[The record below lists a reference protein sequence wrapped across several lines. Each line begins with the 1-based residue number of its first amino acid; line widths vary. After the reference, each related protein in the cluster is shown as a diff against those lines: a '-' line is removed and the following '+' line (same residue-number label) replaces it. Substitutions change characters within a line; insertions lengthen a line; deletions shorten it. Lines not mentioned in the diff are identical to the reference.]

1 MTKALR
7 FIADRYLV
15 LPLGAMAALAWAN
28 SRPESYFV
36 FAHRWSFAV
45 NNVGMALVFGL
56 VTREVVEATASD
68 GALHTWRQVLLAV
81 VAAAGGIG
89 GSAVMYLA
97 YLSAGDESSILAR
110 GWPIAGAT
118 DIAFSYLLARSF
130 CRSAAVP
137 VLLLMGIAGNAI
149 GMVILEVRD
158 PIVGGHAIGVSYIA
172 LAFWIAIAFRNCD
185 VRSFWPYVLG
195 GGAVSWWGLY
205 QSGLHPALALVP
217 IVPFLPRT
225 VRGRDVFTEAR
236 PRVRSPLSQFERS
249 ARYPAQVVLLLFTLV
264 NAGVMFHGFGPGTW
278 AVLLAALAGKP
289 LGVLLGVGVAIALGL
304 RLPYGVGWRDVV
316 VVAFASSM
324 GLTFAL
330 FFATA
335 TFPAGP
341 LLAEAKFG
349 ALLTAGV
356 CLLTFGGAQL
366 IHIGRLAVPVNRAS
380 VKAAESGVLA
390 GA

>member
-15 LPLGAMAALAWAN
+15 LPLGAIAALAWAN
-28 SRPESYFV
+28 SRPEGYFV
-36 FAHRWSFAV
+36 FAHRMSFAV
-45 NNVGMALVFGL
+45 NNVGMALFFGL
-56 VTREVVEATASD
+56 VTREVVEATAPG
-68 GALHTWRQVLLAV
+68 GALHTWRQALLAV

-89 GSAVMYLA
+89 GSVVMYLA

-110 GWPIAGAT
+110 GWPIACAT

-137 VLLLMGIAGNAI
+137 LLLLMGIAGNAI

-158 PIVGGHAIGVSYIA
+158 PIVDGHAIGVAFIA
-172 LAFWIAIAFRNCD
+172 MAFWIAIAFRNCD

-217 IVPFLPRT
+217 IVPFLPR
-225 VRGRDVFTEAR
+225 
-236 PRVRSPLSQFERS
+236 SPLSQFERS
-249 ARYPAQVVLLLFTLV
+249 AKYPAQVVLLLFTLV

-278 AVLLAALAGKP
+278 AVLIAALAGKP

-341 LLAEAKFG
+341 LLAEARFG
-349 ALLTAGV
+349 ALLTAAAS
-356 CLLTFGGAQL
+356 LLTFGAARL

-380 VKAAESGVLA
+380 VKAGESRVLA
-390 GA
+390 GV

>member
-15 LPLGAMAALAWAN
+15 LPLGVMAALAWAN

-36 FAHRWSFAV
+36 FAHQWSFAV
-45 NNVGMALVFGL
+45 NNVGMALFFGL
-56 VTREVVEATASD
+56 VTKEVVEATAPD
-68 GALHTWRQVLLAV
+68 GALHTWRQVLLGV

-89 GSAVMYLA
+89 GSVLMYLA

-110 GWPIAGAT
+110 GWPIACAT

-137 VLLLMGIAGNAI
+137 LLLLMGIAGNAI
-149 GMVILEVRD
+149 GMVILQVRD
-158 PIVGGHAIGVSYIA
+158 PIVDGHAIGVAFIA
-172 LAFWIAIAFRNCD
+172 MGFWIAIAFRNCG
-185 VRSFWPYVLG
+185 VPSFWPYVLG

-217 IVPFLPRT
+217 IVPFLPR
-225 VRGRDVFTEAR
+225 
-236 PRVRSPLSQFERS
+236 SLLSQFERA

-278 AVLLAALAGKP
+278 AVLIAALAGKP

-349 ALLTAGV
+349 ALLTAAAS
-356 CLLTFGGAQL
+356 LLTFGAARL
-366 IHIGRLAVPVNRAS
+366 IQIGRLAVAVNRAS
-380 VKAAESGVLA
+380 VKAGESGVLA
-390 GA
+390 GV